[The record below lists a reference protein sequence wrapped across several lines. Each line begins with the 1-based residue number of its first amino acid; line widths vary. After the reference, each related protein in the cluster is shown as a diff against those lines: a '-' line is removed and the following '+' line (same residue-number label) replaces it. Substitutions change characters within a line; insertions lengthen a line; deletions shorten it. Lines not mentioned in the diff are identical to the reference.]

1 MVSAM
6 VQRIA
11 ATAVAIVAAAAA
23 GAVAQPA
30 HRPPPPAA
38 TMPAV
43 GDPLDLAGGPYWPKL
58 DWLYDVPSPSDAGG
72 KIVVHWFCALRVKE
86 CADDL
91 ARLIAL
97 RDTGHVYIVAYID
110 GPKYDA
116 GKLDPIRESEGVG
129 RGTVAYGAGAS
140 KLARQLGVAAKPASI
155 IVDVDGKVAAV
166 SIGGA
171 ADVLDN
177 RDATVNKLAGNIRA
191 FTTSFE
197 SPAKIK
203 AGDRFSLKVAVRLA
217 SWLAFAPPLKFDLTA
232 PKDLQCNART
242 LSGDQLVIE
251 GQNLV
256 AVVTCSAPAGVYEAQ
271 GHISFQY
278 TLPTKETGIGED
290 GTTWKFQVTP

>member
-1 MVSAM
+1 MQATQTS
-6 VQRIA
+6 IA
-11 ATAVAIVAAAAA
+11 AVAAVAAAATLA
-23 GAVAQPA
+23 LAQPA

-38 TMPAV
+38 TLPAV
-43 GDPLDLAGGPYWPKL
+43 GDPVALADNANWPKL
-58 DWLYDVPSPSDAGG
+58 DWLYDVPSPTDAAG

-91 ARLIAL
+91 ARLVAL
-97 RDTGHVYIVAYID
+97 RDTGHVYLVAYID

-140 KLARQLGVAAKPASI
+140 KLARQLGVTAKPASI

-166 SIGGA
+166 SIGGT
-171 ADVLDN
+171 ADVLDA
-177 RDATVNKLAGNIRA
+177 RDATVDRLVGNIRA

-197 SPAKIK
+197 SPATVK
-203 AGDRFSLKVAVRLA
+203 AGDKFSLKVAVRLA
-217 SWLAFAPPLKFDLTA
+217 SWLAYAPPLKFDLTA
-232 PKDLQCNART
+232 PKDLHCNARA
-242 LSGDQLVIE
+242 LSGDQLVVE

-256 AVVTCSAPAGVYEAQ
+256 AVVTCTASAGVYEAL